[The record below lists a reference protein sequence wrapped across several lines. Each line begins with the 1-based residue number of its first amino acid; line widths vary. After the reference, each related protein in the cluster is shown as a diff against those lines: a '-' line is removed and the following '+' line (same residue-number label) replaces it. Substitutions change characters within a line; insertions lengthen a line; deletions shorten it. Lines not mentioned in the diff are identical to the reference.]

1 MNRQGIVWLLKEL
14 FHCLHAYSE
23 GSYKAKA
30 INATEQMLMS
40 ASTLWS
46 VVNKAR
52 QEGAMLD
59 SSALHA
65 GITNDT
71 YCKDIEYITIDGDQ
85 V

>member
-1 MNRQGIVWLLKEL
+1 MNEL
-14 FHCLHAYSE
+14 FHCRHVYSE
-23 GSYKAKA
+23 GSYEAKA

-52 QEGAMLD
+52 QEGATLD

-71 YCKDIEYITIDGDQ
+71 YRRDTEYIRRDGDQ